1 MKRTLLSAMMLALLS
16 TAATAQ
22 SLTMVKEIDVTIDM
36 EAIQNPLAATY
47 WTSVSDDVENAI
59 MARLTD
65 RIADDGVRITVD
77 LAELE
82 LANGFQETFNI
93 ADTHLMGTV
102 KITSDTDNS
111 EFEAYDLTVTYENAV
126 VLLPVGTDVTILTQ
140 DSPEFYAAV
149 VDKVYTSSFRTA
161 SVENGWFNTAQ
172 HDVGPTSSAS
182 FPSSTTRPFLCLI
195 VRDSS
200 DALNCDGAFAT
211 NASATSSTV
220 ASAASASA
228 KVLAMMILAS
238 ASWSPMV
245 SARSCA
251 IRTSFITMR

>member
-22 SLTMVKEIDVTIDM
+22 SMTMVKEIDVTIDM
-36 EAIQNPLAATY
+36 AAIQNPLAATY

-65 RIADDGVRITVD
+65 RVADDGVRITVD

-93 ADTHLMGTV
+93 ADTRLMGTV

-126 VLLPVGTDVTILTQ
+126 VLLPAGTDVTILTQ

-149 VDKVYTSSFRTA
+149 VDT
-161 SVENGWFNTAQ
+161 
-172 HDVGPTSSAS
+172 
-182 FPSSTTRPFLCLI
+182 
-195 VRDSS
+195 
-200 DALNCDGAFAT
+200 FADE
-211 NASATSSTV
+211 V
-220 ASAASASA
+220 V
-228 KVLAMMILAS
+228 KRLDQ
-238 ASWSPMV
+238 
-245 SARSCA
+245 
-251 IRTSFITMR
+251 